1 MIPVGL
7 YEKALPAEWSW
18 EKRLAATAEAGYDF
32 AEISIDESTER
43 LGRLDWTTTERAAL
57 RRAIANSGVRILTMC
72 LSAHRTYPLG
82 SRSPEIRSQALEI
95 LRKAIGFAVDIGLG
109 IVQVPGYDIFDEPS
123 DADTVAHLLHGL
135 HQGADW
141 ASQACLML
149 GLENVDVSISES
161 ISATMRLMAAV
172 NSPWVQLYPDMA
184 NVAAAGFSPPEQLRL
199 AKDHIVAVHVKDGLS
214 RTIRGVPY
222 GEGIVP
228 FSETFEALRECRF
241 RGPMVVEMWSHMDRT
256 GDAFGAVRAAREFV
270 KPYLEVLDASARTE
284 RNRLEV

>member
-32 AEISIDESTER
+32 AEISIDESDER
-43 LGRLDWTTTERAAL
+43 LGRLDWTAAERAAL
-57 RRAIANSGVRILTMC
+57 RHAVANSGVRILTMC

-82 SRSPEIRSQALEI
+82 SHSPEIRSRALEI
-95 LRKAIGFAVDIGLG
+95 LRKAIELAVDIGLG
-109 IVQVPGYDIFDEPS
+109 IVQVPGYDVFDEPS
-123 DADTVAHLLHGL
+123 DADTVARLLDGL
-135 HQGADW
+135 HQGAEW
-141 ASQACLML
+141 ASQVCLML

-172 NSPWVQLYPDMA
+172 NSPWCQLYPDMA
-184 NVAAAGFSPPEQLRL
+184 NVAAAGFSPPEQLKL
-199 AKDHIVAVHVKDGLS
+199 AKDHMVAVHVKDGLL

-228 FSETFEALRECRF
+228 FSETFAALRECRF
-241 RGPMVVEMWSHMDRT
+241 RGPLVVEMWSRMDRT
-256 GDAFGAVRAAREFV
+256 GDPFGAAVAAREFV
-270 KPYLEVLDASARTE
+270 RPYQEVLDASART
-284 RNRLEV
+284 

>member
-32 AEISIDESTER
+32 AEISIDESDER
-43 LGRLDWTTTERAAL
+43 LGRLDWTATERAAL
-57 RRAIANSGVRILTMC
+57 RHAVADSGVRILTMC

-82 SRSPEIRSQALEI
+82 SHSPEIRRRALDI
-95 LRKAIGFAVDIGLG
+95 LRKAIGFAVDVGLG
-109 IVQVPGYDIFDEPS
+109 IVQVPGYDVFDEPS
-123 DADTVAHLLHGL
+123 DRDTAAHLLHGL
-135 HQGADW
+135 NQGAEW

-149 GLENVDVSISES
+149 GLENVDVAISES
-161 ISATMRLMAAV
+161 ISATMRLLAAV

-184 NVAAAGFSPPEQLRL
+184 NVAAAGYAPPEQLRM
-199 AKDHIVAVHVKDGLS
+199 AKDHIVAVHVKDGVL

-228 FSETFEALRECRF
+228 FSETFRALRECQF
-241 RGPMVVEMWSHMDRT
+241 RGPLVVEMWSHMDRT
-256 GDAFGAVRAAREFV
+256 GDPFGSVRAAREFV
-270 KPYLEVLDASARTE
+270 RPYQEVLDASART
-284 RNRLEV
+284 